1 MLESI
6 IWLLL
11 LEIIG
16 LVTLPLAF
24 TFFHYLP
31 ERGYAFSKALGL
43 LLISF
48 VVWFAGMLG
57 LPFTSLTGW
66 VVTLALPGGLSIWL
80 LLKDR
85 RKLLSEMGEW
95 FSHNRWLVV
104 IIELFFI
111 FAYYY
116 LVNLR
121 SFMPEIRDQEKFGD
135 FAFLN
140 SMALHDKLP
149 PADPWMS
156 GYNINYYYFS
166 HFMIAL
172 LTKMSGIA
180 PSITFN
186 LSTPMV
192 MAMLASGAFGLVYNL
207 VAVIRNKGG
216 FAAIIAG
223 LTSSLFLCWLGNLS
237 VIRQLVA
244 PRPGEGERDPNS
256 GSFFFSWWSPS
267 RVIYDYMPSTGG
279 AYEWRQT
286 INEFPMFSFLLA
298 DMHPH
303 VMALPFVLLLVASAL
318 NLLLSPT
325 DGGALTLRTPE
336 GILNFLLLSI
346 SCGALYFINTWD
358 FPTFTL
364 LIVGVALLREIWRGA
379 EEIDAQGKGG
389 LVNTALLGG
398 TIPRNEFRLRGTRW
412 LGFSLRLGVA
422 SLLLYTP
429 FHLTFTSL
437 VGEKELPDPVNR
449 IPILSNIGKLFGAVA
464 WDRTPL
470 WGYILVFGIFI
481 FPLLSFLLVKVYPY
495 LKEPYR
501 YLDENDTDNNI
512 MSSKLS
518 PASFM
523 PLLVGVGLFILSELL
538 FITKISREVALTVG
552 LASAPILALGAGNLV
567 KQILVTVRP
576 MRPAFEL
583 RIALLIATVLLVL
596 LGWMVHFELYGPL
609 VIVGSFAGLL
619 LWFETRKPYA
629 RHRSAD
635 IFALALI
642 LLTVVINWVIEV
654 IYLRDIFES
663 RFNTI
668 FKFYYQTWL
677 LYGLAGAYA
686 SWRVIEWLW
695 RLAPFEV
702 EEEEIGYILQ
712 PEHALASVSTGGT
725 SGKLDYSEDELI
737 AVSRLEER
745 KYLAWRWIWAFGL
758 LALILCGLVYP
769 ILGPYEKS
777 GKYAARKGLDGE
789 TWVSQYYNADYN
801 AIDWLRQQKSSN
813 PNFEGVLLEA
823 EGGDWNN
830 YSRIATFSGY
840 STVLGWLSHEA
851 QWRGGN
857 AATTAEV
864 NQRFK
869 DINTIYDTGDLA
881 LAKQLLAKYNVKY
894 VYVGLIETGT
904 SSASLYS
911 SVYNQYS
918 PQGLAKFRQFMKP
931 VYEQQGV
938 TIYALK

>member
-16 LVTLPLAF
+16 LVTLPLTF
-24 TFFHYLP
+24 TFFRYLP

-66 VVTLALPGGLSIWL
+66 VVTLALPGGLGVWL
-80 LLKDR
+80 LLKDG

-95 FSHNRWLVV
+95 FSRNRWLVV
-104 IIELFFI
+104 IIELLFI

-156 GYNINYYYFS
+156 SYNINYYYFS

-186 LSTPMV
+186 LSTPMI

-216 FAAIIAG
+216 FPAVLAG
-223 LTSSLFLCWLGNLS
+223 LTASLFLCWLGNLS

-267 RVIYDYMPSTGG
+267 RVIYDYMPTTGG
-279 AYEWRQT
+279 TYEWRQT

-318 NLLLSPT
+318 NLLLSPA
-325 DGGALTLRTPE
+325 DGGALTLRNPE

-364 LIVGVALLREIWRGA
+364 LVVGVALLREIWHGA
-379 EEIDAQGKGG
+379 EEIEAQGRGG
-389 LVNTALLGG
+389 LVSAALLGG
-398 TIPRNEFRLRGTRW
+398 AIPRNEFRLRGARW
-412 LGFSLRLGVA
+412 LGFSLRLGVV

-437 VGEKELPDPVNR
+437 VGEKELPDAVNR
-449 IPILSNIGKLFGAVA
+449 IPLVSTIGKLFGAVA

-481 FPLLSFLLVKVYPY
+481 FPLLSFLLIKLYPY

-501 YLDENDTDNNI
+501 YLDENDNNDI

-518 PASFM
+518 SANFM
-523 PLLVGVGLFILSELL
+523 PLLAGAGLFILSELL
-538 FITKISREVALTVG
+538 FITKISLELALAVG
-552 LASAPILALGAGNLV
+552 LVSAPVLAIGAGNLV
-567 KQILVTVRP
+567 RQILVSVRS

-583 RIALLIATVLLVL
+583 RIALLVAAVLLVL

-609 VIVGSFAGLL
+609 VMAGSIAGLL
-619 LWFETRKPYA
+619 LWFEIRKPYA
-629 RHRSAD
+629 RHMSAD

-642 LLTVVINWVIEV
+642 LLAVVINWTIEV

-686 SWRVIEWLW
+686 SWRVIAWLW
-695 RLAPFEV
+695 RLAPFETT
-702 EEEEIGYILQ
+702 EEESDYAKTVQ
-712 PEHALASVSTGGT
+712 PEYALATAGGLV
-725 SGKLDYSEDELI
+725 GKFDYSEDELLE
-737 AVSRLEER
+737 VSRLEER
-745 KYLAWRWIWAFGL
+745 KYPAWRWLWAFGL
-758 LALILCGLVYP
+758 LALVLCGMVYP

-777 GKYAARKGLDGE
+777 GRYADRKGLDGE
-789 TWVSQYYNADYN
+789 AWVAQYYGADYT
-801 AIDWLRQQKSSN
+801 AINWLRQQKASD

-857 AATTAEV
+857 TATMAEV

-869 DINTIYDTGDLA
+869 DIKTIYDTGDIA

-894 VYVGLIETGT
+894 VYVGLIETGAA
-904 SSASLYS
+904 SASLYS
-911 SVYNQYS
+911 SVYNEYS
-918 PQGLAKFRQFMKP
+918 PEGLAKFRQFMKP

>member
-1 MLESI
+1 
-6 IWLLL
+6 
-11 LEIIG
+11 
-16 LVTLPLAF
+16 
-24 TFFHYLP
+24 
-31 ERGYAFSKALGL
+31 
-43 LLISF
+43 
-48 VVWFAGMLG
+48 
-57 LPFTSLTGW
+57 
-66 VVTLALPGGLSIWL
+66 
-80 LLKDR
+80 
-85 RKLLSEMGEW
+85 
-95 FSHNRWLVV
+95 
-104 IIELFFI
+104 
-111 FAYYY
+111 
-116 LVNLR
+116 
-121 SFMPEIRDQEKFGD
+121 MPEIRDQEKFGD

-180 PSITFN
+180 PSISFN
-186 LSTPMV
+186 LSTPIV
-192 MAMLASGAFGLVYNL
+192 MALLASGAFGLVYNL
-207 VAVIRNKGG
+207 VAIIRNKGG
-216 FAAIIAG
+216 FPAVITG

-237 VIRQLVA
+237 SIRQLVA

-267 RVIYDYMPSTGG
+267 RVIYDYMPTTGG

-318 NLLLSPT
+318 NLLLSPA
-325 DGGALTLRTPE
+325 DGGALTLRKPE

-364 LIVGVALLREIWRGA
+364 LVVGVALLREIWQGA
-379 EEIDAQGKGG
+379 EEIEAQGRGG
-389 LVNTALLGG
+389 LMSTALLGG
-398 TIPRNEFRLRGTRW
+398 AIPRNQFRLRGARW
-412 LGFSLRLGVA
+412 LGFSLRLGVV

-437 VGEKELPDPVNR
+437 VGEKELPEAVNR
-449 IPILSNIGKLFGAVA
+449 IPLVSTIGKLFGAVA

-501 YLDENDTDNNI
+501 YLDENDDNNK

-518 PASFM
+518 SANFV
-523 PLLVGVGLFILSELL
+523 PLLVGAGLFILSELL
-538 FITKISREVALTVG
+538 SITKISLELALAVG
-552 LASAPILALGAGNLV
+552 LVSAPVLAIGAGNLV
-567 KQILVTVRP
+567 KQILVTIRP

-583 RIALLIATVLLVL
+583 RIALLVAAVLLVL

-609 VIVGSFAGLL
+609 VMAGSIAGLL
-619 LWFETRKPYA
+619 LWFEIRKPYA
-629 RHRSAD
+629 RHMSAD

-642 LLTVVINWVIEV
+642 LLAVVINWVIEV

-686 SWRVIEWLW
+686 SWRVIAWLW
-695 RLAPFEV
+695 RLAPFEAA
-702 EEEEIGYILQ
+702 EEESDYAKTVR
-712 PEHALASVSTGGT
+712 PEYALAIAGGT
-725 SGKLDYSEDELI
+725 SGKFDYSEDELI
-737 AVSRLEER
+737 EVSRLEER
-745 KYLAWRWIWAFGL
+745 KYSVWRWLWVFGL
-758 LALILCGLVYP
+758 LALVLCGMVYP

-777 GKYAARKGLDGE
+777 GRYADRKGLDGE
-789 TWVSQYYNADYN
+789 AWVAQYYGADYA
-801 AIDWLRQQKSSN
+801 AINWLRQQKASD

-857 AATTAEV
+857 AATMAEV

-869 DINTIYDTGDLA
+869 NIKTIYDTGDIA

-894 VYVGLIETGT
+894 VYVGLIETGAA
-904 SSASLYS
+904 SASLYS
-911 SVYNQYS
+911 SVYNEYS
-918 PQGLAKFRQFMKP
+918 PEGLAKFRQFMNPIYDKN
-931 VYEQQGV
+931 GV
-938 TIYALK
+938 TIYAFK